1 VGVVVL
7 AGSSRRVDV
16 PCAQLFAAQG
26 CTALALRWFGGVDQV
41 PGICEIPL
49 ETFTA
54 ACSKDAIEG
63 LIGLMS

>member
-1 VGVVVL
+1 
-7 AGSSRRVDV
+7 
-16 PCAQLFAAQG
+16 LFAAQG

-63 LIGLMS
+63 LIGSMS